1 MTIELP
7 TGQWYAPTAVIH
19 DAWYCMVFH
28 GIPWYC
34 MILHGPALYCIVWHG
49 IAQYCTVLHGIAWYC
64 TVLHGI
70 AWYCMVLHD
79 IAWYCMDIAVVA
91 QKVKVHNEDQCDL
104 KKWGC
109 WVTSRSGWLLELLT
123 ELTMRY
129 NSDLLNIKLKA
140 GNFDWGQPMYVVI
153 YMRSSIKMLN
163 NTRFN
168 YSNHPPWLLRTFH
181 HPETKVVWEVIMNR
195 GGDRKTAPP
204 QNTTW
209 WWCVMCDLID
219 HWSMQ
224 PTCTRC
230 VVVDCCATSRWTA
243 KFFALRQTSS
253 VFLSSVGTFAVQKNL
268 VRCVPL

>member
-1 MTIELP
+1 MFRI
-7 TGQWYAPTAVIH
+7 
-19 DAWYCMVFH
+19 C
-28 GIPWYC
+28 
-34 MILHGPALYCIVWHG
+34 
-49 IAQYCTVLHGIAWYC
+49 
-64 TVLHGI
+64 
-70 AWYCMVLHD
+70 
-79 IAWYCMDIAVVA
+79 
-91 QKVKVHNEDQCDL
+91 KN
-104 KKWGC
+104 
-109 WVTSRSGWLLELLT
+109 SGWCFWQLT
-123 ELTMRY
+123 VDY
-129 NSDLLNIKLKA
+129 NSDLLKIKLETLIEVSHWL
-140 GNFDWGQPMYVVI
+140 DVVI

-243 KFFALRQTSS
+243 KFFAFRQTSS
-253 VFLSSVGTFAVQKNL
+253 VFLSSVGTFAVQKNF
-268 VRCVPL
+268 VGCVPL